1 VNDVELPTAKQSKAV
16 GRNGTDEMLKGIR
29 LSATADE
36 VYIRRESDG
45 GDLLRNKD

>member
-1 VNDVELPTAKQSKAV
+1 VNNVELPTAKQSKV

-45 GDLLRNKD
+45 GDLFRNKD